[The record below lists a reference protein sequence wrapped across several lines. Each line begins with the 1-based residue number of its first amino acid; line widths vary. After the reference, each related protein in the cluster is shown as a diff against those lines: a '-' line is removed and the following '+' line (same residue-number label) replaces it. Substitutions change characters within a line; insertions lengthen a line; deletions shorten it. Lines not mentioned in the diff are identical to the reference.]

1 MTVVERRPL
10 CVGADVYI
18 GPPTGLAVGWRLRV
32 SARLRPQCRAGDFA
46 RRLGGAISQGLRDDA
61 SIVPYETQGKALPG
75 LRDISAASRQC
86 TPPSAPCGAATV
98 RFAVPAS
105 HGAR

>member
-1 MTVVERRPL
+1 MVGGWRLWSAAVP

-46 RRLGGAISQGLRDDA
+46 RRLGFAPPQGFRDDA
-61 SIVPYETQGKALPG
+61 SIVPYET
-75 LRDISAASRQC
+75 
-86 TPPSAPCGAATV
+86 
-98 RFAVPAS
+98 
-105 HGAR
+105 